1 MAKFNEKKETVTNL
15 ITNYMG
21 ELAFKQTPKEELIF
35 SVLTSF
41 FEDSY
46 YESKES
52 RIDRVSNLIKEIA
65 QRDPEF
71 VAKLAIYVRNI
82 FHMRSAFPILMGE
95 LSKVNKGNDIVR
107 RGIFAG
113 AERVDDLTE
122 LVAYVGKP
130 VPNAVTKGVAS
141 ALTKFDT
148 YQLSHYRGEKR
159 KVSLIDVF
167 NLVHP
172 KPINDTMSKTYN
184 DLMNGKLK
192 QSNTTWEVNISSV
205 GQIAKEQNLNEE
217 DKFELKKDAWEKQID
232 VWVNYDGQNLVVK
245 NYMALLRNLRNILQV
260 EVDDI
265 HLNKVLRA
273 IADKKAVLNS
283 KQLPFRFLS
292 AYAEIEKLE
301 TPYLNKTVVF
311 ESDNVSRVE
320 LVKGAIESA
329 VLKSVDNIPKLPG
342 KTVILSDNSGSMMGD
357 IGGGSLVSAISKRT
371 SADIANLFATLY
383 WAKAENT
390 WIGLFGDTLKTPKL
404 NRENGIFKNF
414 SEINKAAFTVGPATE
429 TGIFTAFEKLI
440 EEKEKVERIII
451 FSDCQ
456 VGDGCKWYD
465 TSRRKQG
472 PHFNKLVQDYLKFSP
487 DTKIYSVDLK
497 GYGNKMF
504 DKNVVLVAGW
514 SEKIFDLIKFAETDK
529 NALIKEI
536 EKIQI

>member
-1 MAKFNEKKETVTNL
+1 MAKFNEKKETRTNL
-15 ITNYMG
+15 TTNYMG
-21 ELAFKQTPKEELIF
+21 EESYKQTPKEELIF

-52 RIDRVSNLIKEIA
+52 RIERVSGLIKEIA
-65 QRDPEF
+65 KRDPLF
-71 VAKLAIYVRNI
+71 VAKLAIYVRNV
-82 FHMRSAFPILMGE
+82 FHMRSAFSVIMGE
-95 LSKVNKGNDIVR
+95 LSKVHKGDSIVKNA
-107 RGIFAG
+107 IFAG

-130 VPNAVTKGVAS
+130 VPNAVKKGVAS
-141 ALTKFDT
+141 ALIKFDT
-148 YQLSHYRGEKR
+148 YQLSHYRGENR
-159 KVSLIDVF
+159 KVSLVDVF

-192 QSNTTWEVNISSV
+192 QSDTTWEVNISGV
-205 GQIAKEQNLNEE
+205 GQVAKEQNLNEE
-217 DKFELKKDAWEKQID
+217 EKIELKKDAWEKQID
-232 VWVNYDGQNLVVK
+232 IWVTYDGQNLVVK

-265 HLNKVLRA
+265 HFNKILKAVA
-273 IADKKAVLNS
+273 NKKAVLNS

-292 AYAEIEKLE
+292 AYAEVEKLS
-301 TPYLNKTVVF
+301 TPYLNKTIIF
-311 ESDNVSRVE
+311 EKNDISRIE
-320 LVKGAIESA
+320 LVKRAIESA
-329 VLKSVDNIPKLPG
+329 VLKSVDNIPELLG
-342 KTVILSDNSGSMMGD
+342 KTVILSDNSGSMRGD
-357 IGGGSLVSAISKRT
+357 IGGGSLVSALSKRT

-390 WIGLFGDTLKTPKL
+390 WVGLFGDTLKTPKL
-404 NRENGIFKNF
+404 NRENGVFKNF
-414 SEINKAAFTVGPATE
+414 SEINKVAATVGGSTE

-440 EEKEKVERIII
+440 EEKEKVERVII

-456 VGDGCKWYD
+456 VGDGCRWYD
-465 TSRRKQG
+465 TTRVKGG
-472 PHFNKLVQDYLKFSP
+472 PHFDKLVQNYLKFSP
-487 DTKIYSVDLK
+487 ETKIYSVDLK